1 MPLDRK
7 QYMLFQSEIKQ
18 IKHACMQ
25 KNYVTST
32 PPMQNSTMSTQTNQE
47 DIKKYNS
54 TRNPDAVMTKNIA
67 PFALISRISFSELSL
82 TVSALEDS

>member
-1 MPLDRK
+1 
-7 QYMLFQSEIKQ
+7 
-18 IKHACMQ
+18 MQ

-67 PFALISRISFSELSL
+67 PFALISRISFSESSL